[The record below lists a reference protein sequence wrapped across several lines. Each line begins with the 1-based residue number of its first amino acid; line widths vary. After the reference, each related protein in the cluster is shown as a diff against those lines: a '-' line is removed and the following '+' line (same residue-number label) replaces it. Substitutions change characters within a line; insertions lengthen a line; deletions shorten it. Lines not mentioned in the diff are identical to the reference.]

1 MTDTHF
7 PDLRPELARMPA
19 IPAFVRPLLRTSD
32 DLPPALLRFTL
43 AAVMF
48 PHGAQKM
55 LGWFGGGG
63 PSGTVRFFTDVLHLP
78 AFVAVFAI
86 VVEFFGTILLLAGAG
101 TRIAALGFGALMIGA
116 IATVHWPHGFF
127 MNWGGAAGGEGSEYG
142 LLVLGIVAALLVSGG
157 GRWSVD
163 RALSR

>member
-1 MTDTHF
+1 L
-7 PDLRPELARMPA
+7 PDLHSLGRTQTLPTAVQPW
-19 IPAFVRPLLRTSD
+19 LRTSD
-32 DLPPALLRFTL
+32 AVAPALLRFTL
-43 AAVMF
+43 AGVMF

-86 VVEFFGTILLLAGAG
+86 ALEFFGTLLLLAGAG

-116 IATVHWPHGFF
+116 IATVHWPYGFF
-127 MNWGGAAGGEGSEYG
+127 MNWGGAAGGEGAEYG
-142 LLVLGIVAALLVSGG
+142 LLVLGIVAALLVAGG

-163 RALSR
+163 RALTR